1 MKFDIEIKEKIG
13 KMIVA
18 KDAVLPCARCGQQNF
33 SLLNGFVSL
42 PLSKEVSNNVVIGGP
57 SVPCAVIA
65 CCNCGHIFFHALG
78 ALGLLNTQK

>member
-1 MKFDIEIKEKIG
+1 MKFDKEIKENIEKLIE
-13 KMIVA
+13 A
-18 KDAVLPCARCGQQNF
+18 KVAVLPCARCGHQSF

-42 PLSKEVSNNVVIGGP
+42 PLSQEVSKNVVIGGP

-65 CCNCGHIFFHALG
+65 CCNCGHIEFHALG